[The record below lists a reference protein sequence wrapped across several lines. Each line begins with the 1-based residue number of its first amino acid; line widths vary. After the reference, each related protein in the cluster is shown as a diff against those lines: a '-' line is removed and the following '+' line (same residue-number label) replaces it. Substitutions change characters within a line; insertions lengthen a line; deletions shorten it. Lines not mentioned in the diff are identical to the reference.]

1 MVGELTRKGILDRRE
16 DPADRRRAIVS
27 LADDHRAAIDAWLA
41 RSARAWRLA
50 LEPLTD
56 AERALFVITLKTY
69 EDAL

>member
-16 DPADRRRAIVS
+16 DPADRRRAIVTLS
-27 LADDHRAAIDAWLA
+27 DAHREAIDNWLA
-41 RSARAWRLA
+41 RSARAWRQA

-56 AERALFVITLKTY
+56 KERALFVNTLKNY